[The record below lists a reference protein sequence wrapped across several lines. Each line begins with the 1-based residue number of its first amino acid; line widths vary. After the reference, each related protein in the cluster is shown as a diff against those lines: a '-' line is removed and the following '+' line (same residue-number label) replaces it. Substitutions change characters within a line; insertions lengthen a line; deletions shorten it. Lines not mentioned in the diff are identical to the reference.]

1 MIWCPGLR
9 DCTVCAFPE
18 EQAPIDPPPAVPE
31 DDNTDVVARMEAAAI
46 VLGVGGAASYFERR
60 SALMRAALAQSSRL
74 SGLVPISSTMSRN
87 VKFSDVF
94 RAFNIL
100 ANRKGPTDEWQADDI
115 FPQLQ
120 CAEFESIPMPRL
132 LSVSCVDVWLD
143 PAGTRRFIVAV
154 QCSTRHDHVQR
165 DAKEFA
171 ELHDKLS
178 SLGLNL
184 PPVPTS
190 PSESLVG
197 RLSRAMSPRSI
208 GSFDSSGD
216 EIEVQDISAHVWRP
230 HSSSKADDA
239 ARAAAQTYLTA
250 ALRQLRDRNKYSA
263 ALHDFLGLDVRER
276 CKIHRDDL
284 KLALCEL
291 ARYEATASDDLLSSH
306 EFAVATDWN
315 EAWLAFLRSET
326 HYYGPPGPP
335 NNTNLA
341 VDLAVGGDSEELS
354 RRVVLHSPAKWS
366 LVTLAY
372 GDAERTLQRP
382 RLKRRRRS
390 SARCTPDAPTTI
402 LPPPLSRGPISYFF
416 DSL

>member
-9 DCTVCAFPE
+9 DCVCAFPE
-18 EQAPIDPPPAVPE
+18 DDHAPVDPPPAAPA
-31 DDNTDVVARMEAAAI
+31 DDADVLAKMDAAAK
-46 VLGVGGAASYFERR
+46 VLGVGGTASYFERR
-60 SALMRAALAQSSRL
+60 SALMRAALALSNRL
-74 SGLVPISSTMSRN
+74 SGLVPVSTSHN
-87 VKFSDVF
+87 LKFSDVF
-94 RAFNIL
+94 RAFNVL
-100 ANRKGPTDEWQADDI
+100 ANRKGPTDDWQADDI

-120 CAEFESIPMPRL
+120 CAEFASIPMPRL

-154 QCSTRHDHVQR
+154 QCSTRYDHVQR
-165 DAKEFA
+165 DTKEFA

-178 SLGLNL
+178 SLALDL

-190 PSESLVG
+190 PSVSLVG

-208 GSFDSSGD
+208 GSFDSSDD
-216 EIEVQDISAHVWRP
+216 EIEVQDISGHMSRP
-230 HSSSKADDA
+230 QSSSKADDA
-239 ARAAAQTYLTA
+239 ARAAAQAYLTA
-250 ALRQLRDRNKYSA
+250 ALRQLRDRNIYSA

-291 ARYEATASDDLLSSH
+291 ARYETTASDDLLSSH
-306 EFAVATDWN
+306 EFAVASDWN

-326 HYYGPPGPP
+326 HYYQPPGPP
-335 NNTNLA
+335 NNTDLA
-341 VDLAVGGDSEELS
+341 ADFAVGGDSDEAS

-382 RLKRRRRS
+382 RLKRRRRT
-390 SARCTPDAPTTI
+390 SARCSADAPTTF
-402 LPPPLSRGPISYFF
+402 LSPPPTRRSIPYFF
-416 DSL
+416 